1 MTGSP
6 VRGSPWRQWSSW
18 LRGLMPTPTEADG
31 MARGLAQRT
40 SWASA
45 FVSGPSGDLVWPG
58 CPAHPP
64 VCASFPGDAS
74 FQGWAGPA
82 HVAGEGLC
90 GVLVP
95 APCCAGRS
103 GVLGLKKQ

>member
-1 MTGSP
+1 MGS
-6 VRGSPWRQWSSW
+6 VLFLAQWSCAHGHRS
-18 LRGLMPTPTEADG
+18 RRHGT
-31 MARGLAQRT
+31 GLARRT

-45 FVSGPSGDLVWPG
+45 FTSGPWGDLVWPG

-64 VCASFPGDAS
+64 VCASFPGEVS
-74 FQGWAGPA
+74 FQGWASPA

-95 APCCAGRS
+95 APCCAGSS